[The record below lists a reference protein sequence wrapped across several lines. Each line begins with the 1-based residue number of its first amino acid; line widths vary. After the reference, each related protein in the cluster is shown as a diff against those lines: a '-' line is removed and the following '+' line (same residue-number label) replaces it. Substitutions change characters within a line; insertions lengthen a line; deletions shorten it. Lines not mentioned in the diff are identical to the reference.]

1 MMKLQTLLSQLQNMK
16 MNVNENPEILSIE
29 MDSREVK
36 EGSLFICISGYTVD
50 GHDYAEQAVSRGAAA
65 VLSEKPLSLPVPVIV
80 VNNTKRA
87 MALLADTFYG
97 QPTHKLHLI
106 GVTGTNGKTSTTH
119 LIEKILQ
126 NSSQTTGLIGTMYIK
141 IGDEQLSVK
150 NTTPE
155 SLTLQKTFGMMVDKG
170 VSHAIMEVSSH
181 ALHMGRVHGCDYDV
195 AVFTNLSQDH
205 LDYHQTMDS
214 YRAAK
219 GLLFSQLGN
228 KFDQNKPKT
237 AVLNGDDP
245 ASAEFMNMTAAHIL
259 TYGIDTECDVMAK
272 NIAMSPSGTSFD
284 LVTSHGSE
292 KVNMKLIGK
301 FSIYNA
307 LAAAAASLA
316 SNVPLSV
323 IAATLGDIEGVR
335 GRFEVVDGGQDFS
348 VIVDYA
354 HTPDSLENVLS
365 TVKQFVLGKTFVV
378 VGCGGDRDR
387 TKRKIMAQIAVK
399 YADEPIFTS
408 DNPRSEDPIAIL
420 NEMEDGVRGEYY
432 NSIENR
438 EKAIYFAVANASPG
452 DVILIAGKGHETY
465 QQIGSQIFDFDD
477 REVALKA
484 IKERIRS

>member
-1 MMKLQTLLSQLQNMK
+1 
-16 MNVNENPEILSIE
+16 
-29 MDSREVK
+29 
-36 EGSLFICISGYTVD
+36 
-50 GHDYAEQAVSRGAAA
+50 
-65 VLSEKPLSLPVPVIV
+65 
-80 VNNTKRA
+80 
-87 MALLADTFYG
+87 
-97 QPTHKLHLI
+97 
-106 GVTGTNGKTSTTH
+106 
-119 LIEKILQ
+119 
-126 NSSQTTGLIGTMYIK
+126 
-141 IGDEQLSVK
+141 
-150 NTTPE
+150 
-155 SLTLQKTFGMMVDKG
+155 
-170 VSHAIMEVSSH
+170 
-181 ALHMGRVHGCDYDV
+181 
-195 AVFTNLSQDH
+195 
-205 LDYHQTMDS
+205 
-214 YRAAK
+214 
-219 GLLFSQLGN
+219 
-228 KFDQNKPKT
+228 
-237 AVLNGDDP
+237 
-245 ASAEFMNMTAAHIL
+245 
-259 TYGIDTECDVMAK
+259 MAK
-272 NIAMSPSGTSFD
+272 NIVMSPSGTSFD
-284 LVTSHGSE
+284 LLTPYGSE

-432 NSIENR
+432 HSIENR
-438 EKAIYFAVANASPG
+438 EKAIYFAVSHALPG

-465 QQIGSQIFDFDD
+465 QQIGTQIFDFDD

-484 IKERIRS
+484 IKERIRL

>member
-1 MMKLQTLLSQLQNMK
+1 MKLQTLLSQLQNMK
-16 MNVNENPEILSIE
+16 LNVNENPEILSIE

-50 GHDYAEQAVSRGAAA
+50 GHDYAEQAVSRGASA
-65 VLSEKPLSLPVPVIV
+65 VLSEKPLSLPVPVII
-80 VNNTKRA
+80 VNNTKKA

-155 SLTLQKTFGMMVDKG
+155 SLTLQKTFGTMVDKG

-228 KFDQNKPKT
+228 KFDQKKPKT

-284 LVTSHGSE
+284 LLTPHGSE

-323 IAATLGDIEGVR
+323 IVATLGDIEGVR

-432 NSIENR
+432 HSIENR
-438 EKAIYFAVANASPG
+438 EKAIYFAVSHASPG

-465 QQIGSQIFDFDD
+465 QQIGTQIFDFDD

-484 IKERIRS
+484 IKERIRI

>member
-16 MNVNENPEILSIE
+16 LSGNENPDILSIE

-50 GHDYAEQAVSRGAAA
+50 GHDYAEQAVRRGAAA

-97 QPTHKLHLI
+97 QPTHNLHLI

-126 NSSQTTGLIGTMYIK
+126 NNSLATGLIGTMYIK

-155 SLTLQKTFGMMVDKG
+155 SLTLQKTFGTMVERG

-195 AVFTNLSQDH
+195 AVFTNLTQDH

-228 KFDQNKPKT
+228 KFVQNKPKT
-237 AVLNGDDP
+237 AVLNGDDS
-245 ASAEFMNMTAAHIL
+245 ASSEFMKMTAAHVL
-259 TYGIDTECDVMAK
+259 TYGIDSECDVMAK

-284 LVTSHGSE
+284 LVTPHGRE

-316 SNVPLSV
+316 SNVPLSI
-323 IAATLGDIEGVR
+323 IAATLGEIEGVR

-408 DNPRSEDPIAIL
+408 DNPRSEDPVAIL

-432 NSIENR
+432 HSIENR
-438 EKAIYFAVANASPG
+438 EKAICFAVANAKPG

-465 QQIGSQIFDFDD
+465 QQIGTQIFDFDD

-484 IKERIRS
+484 IKEQIK